1 MSYLFLIILILFI
14 YYIYAQ
20 DYKKETYVQQIA
32 TERDKKLAIKEAL
45 RKRCIKGGY
54 VWKPGPT
61 EYDYDCV
68 HTKATCLRDSV
79 YPTPAEKDPK
89 YYEWRAEAGNDR
101 CIIANEGW
109 REFCEKEGLSYNPEN
124 GQCKTNR
131 QYCMNKGLPFCN
143 GDCFVP
149 PLQWLSE
156 QIFGTTLGRTLAQ
169 ASPERWITEG
179 ACRIDD
185 AVKDNKQRQRDSE

>member
-1 MSYLFLIILILFI
+1 MSYVVLLLLLVFI
-14 YYIYAQ
+14 VYVYSQ
-20 DYKKETYVQQIA
+20 DTKETYVQNVA
-32 TERDKKLAIKEAL
+32 TERDEKLAIKEAL

-61 EYDYDCV
+61 ELDYDCV
-68 HTKATCLRDSV
+68 HTKKTCLRDSV
-79 YPTPAEKDPK
+79 YPTPAEKDPR
-89 YYEWRAEAGNDR
+89 YYEWRSEPGNDR

-124 GQCKTNR
+124 GLCKTNR

-169 ASPERWITEG
+169 ASPERWIAEG
-179 ACRIDD
+179 ACRADD
-185 AVKDNKQRQRDSE
+185 AIKENRQRQRDNE